1 MTDNFIQLEK
11 GNIFR
16 IGIKDENGNFLKK
29 VLEFD
34 FEDSGVLLKYQD
46 MMEKI
51 KKDKSWLNNQYLIIG
66 KRQDVRGKKL
76 LSKNEEDKFR
86 AEQEFFKRIVED
98 YNMFLG
104 TNGIET
110 LLNGRNVSFASLIMV
125 DEIIE
130 KQILPLLEKYQNKI
144 DEDIKKKYLSMKK
157 VEEEIEVI
165 E

>member
-11 GNIFR
+11 GNVFR

-34 FEDSGVLLKYQD
+34 FEDSSVLLKYQD

-125 DEIIE
+125 DKIIE